1 MNKTVNIN
9 LAGIFFHIDEDA
21 FLKLKNYLDAIKHSF
36 TDSQGREEIIQD
48 IEARIAE
55 LFAEKRE
62 TDKQVIGMREV
73 DAVIEI
79 MGQPEDYKVDDDIF
93 EDEETSHSSYS
104 NTKHTEAKTEKR
116 NKKLYRDPDNSY
128 ISGVSSG
135 LGHYFSID
143 PVWVRIIFIITT
155 IITSGTFLLVYL
167 IFWIV
172 MPEAL
177 TTAEKLEMRGEPINI
192 SNIERKVKEGFDSVA
207 DKMKD
212 VDYQKYGK
220 KVNSGA
226 TNFFKSLGNAVVT
239 LLKVF
244 VKFIGILIVLF
255 AGSGLIGLLFTLLSV
270 GTFGLFDAPWI
281 DYVEMANIGIP
292 IWLGSLLIFFAAG
305 IPIFFLFIL
314 GLKILVTNLRS
325 IGTPV
330 KLGLLGL
337 WLISIFVIAFLGVRQ
352 ATERAFEGEV
362 IETKT
367 LPISANDT
375 LFLAMQGNNFYGN
388 TLRRDSDMEIK
399 FDKNSEKIL
408 YSRDIRLIVKSTRDT
423 VAKLEITKGAE
434 GKSYQVAK
442 ERAAAIN
449 YSTNFSNNTLT
460 LDGFFTTP
468 AETMFSDQEIMI
480 VLYLPEGTTLLAE
493 ENTASYHLNY
503 SYNGDILLQG
513 QEGHFLT
520 IGHKE
525 TICKTCPVEEKD
537 DDDHFFEEK
546 AGDYYK
552 DDEQPTSYE
561 TDDEWYQE
569 EENTATNQ
577 QEINQPEVDST
588 TTK

>member
-1 MNKTVNIN
+1 
-9 LAGIFFHIDEDA
+9 
-21 FLKLKNYLDAIKHSF
+21 
-36 TDSQGREEIIQD
+36 
-48 IEARIAE
+48 
-55 LFAEKRE
+55 
-62 TDKQVIGMREV
+62 
-73 DAVIEI
+73 
-79 MGQPEDYKVDDDIF
+79 
-93 EDEETSHSSYS
+93 
-104 NTKHTEAKTEKR
+104 
-116 NKKLYRDPDNSY
+116 
-128 ISGVSSG
+128 
-135 LGHYFSID
+135 
-143 PVWVRIIFIITT
+143 
-155 IITSGTFLLVYL
+155 
-167 IFWIV
+167 

-244 VKFIGILIVLF
+244 VKFIGILIILF

-375 LFLAMQGNNFYGN
+375 LFLAMQGDNFYGN

-503 SYNGDILLQG
+503 SYNGNILLQG

-577 QEINQPEVDST
+577 QEINQTEVDST